1 MTKEKVLKAA
11 ADSNVKFIR
20 LLFTDINGILK
31 NVEVPIGKLEEALD
45 NEIMFDGS
53 SIDGFA
59 RIQEA
64 DMYLYPDL
72 STWTISTWETT
83 TYGNVALI
91 FCDIY
96 LPNGEP
102 FCGDPRQILKANIKK
117 MQKMGF
123 KHFNIGVEPEFF
135 LFKLDEKGEPTLKY
149 NDDGGYFDLA
159 PVDGAEDCRRDIVL
173 ELDKIGFNMEA
184 SHHEVAPGQHEINFE
199 FDSALEAS
207 DALQLFKLIVK
218 NVAKRH
224 GLHATF
230 MPKPL
235 AKVNGSGMHTNCSL
249 TDKDGNNAFYDETS
263 EKGLSDTAHHWIAGI
278 LEHARGFTALTN
290 PTVNSY
296 KRLVPG
302 YEAPCY
308 ISWSDANRSAMIRIP
323 AKRGRATRT
332 EIRSVD
338 SAANPYLAFS
348 VILASGLDGIE
359 NKLEC
364 PAPAYY
370 NLYDMSR
377 IEREEKGIKNLPE
390 NLKDA
395 LKALKRDDVIMK
407 SLGEHVSNRFISAKQ
422 LEWDE
427 FRLDVSTWEIN
438 KYLKVL

>member
-1 MTKEKVLKAA
+1 MTKEQILREASE
-11 ADSNVKFIR
+11 SNVKYIR
-20 LLFTDINGILK
+20 LCFTDINGVLK

-53 SIDGFA
+53 SIDGFV

-64 DMYLYPDL
+64 DMYLYPDY

-83 TYGNVALI
+83 TYGNVAMI

-96 LPNGEP
+96 LPSGEP

-123 KHFNIGVEPEFF
+123 GHFNIGVEPEFF
-135 LFKLDEKGEPTLKY
+135 LFKLDQNGEPTLTY

-173 ELDKIGFNMEA
+173 ELEKIGFNMEA

-199 FDSALEAS
+199 FESALEAS
-207 DALQLFKLIVK
+207 DSLQLFKLIVK

-235 AKVNGSGMHTNCSL
+235 ASVNGSGMHTNCSL
-249 TDKDGNNAFYDETS
+249 ADVKGNNAFYDKDGDKE
-263 EKGLSDTAHHWIAGI
+263 LSDTALHWIAGI
-278 LEHARGFTALTN
+278 LHHARGFTALTN

-323 AKRGRATRT
+323 AKRGKATRT

-338 SAANPYLAFS
+338 SSANPYLAFS
-348 VILASGLDGIE
+348 VILASGLDGIK
-359 NKLEC
+359 NKLAC
-364 PAPAYY
+364 PEAAYN
-370 NLYDMSR
+370 NLYEMTRND
-377 IEREEKGIKNLPE
+377 REKEGIKNLPE

-395 LKALKRDDVIMK
+395 IKALKRDQVILDG
-407 SLGEHVSNRFISAKQ
+407 LGKHVSEKFISAKQ
-422 LEWDE
+422 REWDE
-427 FRLDVSTWEIN
+427 FRLYVTEWEIK
-438 KYLKVL
+438 KYLKIL

>member
-1 MTKEKVLKAA
+1 
-11 ADSNVKFIR
+11 
-20 LLFTDINGILK
+20 
-31 NVEVPIGKLEEALD
+31 
-45 NEIMFDGS
+45 
-53 SIDGFA
+53 
-59 RIQEA
+59 
-64 DMYLYPDL
+64 
-72 STWTISTWETT
+72 
-83 TYGNVALI
+83 
-91 FCDIY
+91 
-96 LPNGEP
+96 
-102 FCGDPRQILKANIKK
+102 LKANIKK
-117 MQKMGF
+117 MQNMGF

-263 EKGLSDTAHHWIAGI
+263 DKGLSETAHHWIAGI

-308 ISWSDANRSAMIRIP
+308 ISWSDSNRSAMIRIP

-377 IEREEKGIKNLPE
+377 KEREDKGIKNLPE

-395 LKALKRDDVIMK
+395 LKALKRDDVILK
-407 SLGEHVSNRFISAKQ
+407 GLGEHVSTRFISAKQ

-438 KYLKVL
+438 RYLKVL